1 MTRKTLRSYLAA
13 AAILASALLV
23 PALGRGQTAQTKGK
37 VVEEIV
43 ARVNNEIVTLTD
55 LDKARE
61 SLREDVQ
68 QDCVGCPQDKFDALY
83 KERDKDLLRDLIDQ
97 SLLAQR
103 AKDDDIN
110 VEADLIKRLDEIRE
124 QNKLPDMD
132 AFEKA
137 VESEG
142 GVSWDDYKNRIRKG
156 LLTQEVIRKE
166 VGQRINIA
174 HADVQKYYDEHQS
187 EFVRP
192 EQVLLAEIVYNTEGK
207 TPDEVAAAQKKANDM
222 HERLVKGEADFFEAA
237 KRYSEGP
244 TAKQSGE
251 LGAFERG
258 QLAKQIEDVV
268 FAMNKNDITDVIQT
282 KTGFGIFKVVDH
294 YPPGQQPL
302 EKVEPEIMN
311 KLYLE
316 RMQPVLRTFL
326 GELREESYVVVK
338 SGYVDSAGVAGNTV
352 IQEVPATPDTKDKKA
367 KKKPKVSG
375 S

>member
-1 MTRKTLRSYLAA
+1 MTRKTMCMSLAA
-13 AAILASALLV
+13 AALLAPALLV
-23 PALGRGQTAQTKGK
+23 PMLGRAQTASSKGK
-37 VVEEIV
+37 IVEEIV

-68 QDCVGCPQDKFDALY
+68 QDCPGCPQDKFDALY

-110 VEADLIKRLDEIRE
+110 VESDLIKRLDEIRE

-166 VGQRINIA
+166 VGQRINIS
-174 HADVQKYYDEHQS
+174 HEEVQKYYDEHQG

-192 EQVLLAEIVYNTEGK
+192 EQVLLAEIVFNTEKK
-207 TPDEVAAAQKKANDM
+207 TPDEVTAAEKKANDM
-222 HERLVKGEADFFEAA
+222 RARLDRGDDFYELA

-258 QLAKQIEDVV
+258 QLSKQIEDTV
-268 FAMNKNDITDVIQT
+268 FAMNKNEITSVIQT
-282 KTGFGIFKVVDH
+282 KTGFEILKVVDH

-311 KLYLE
+311 KMYLE

-338 SGYVDSAGVAGNTV
+338 SGYVDTAGVAGNTV
-352 IQEVPATPDTKDKKA
+352 IQEVPPTPDNKDKKA
-367 KKKPKVSG
+367 KSKKPKVSG
-375 S
+375 Q

>member
-1 MTRKTLRSYLAA
+1 MCMSLAA
-13 AAILASALLV
+13 AALLAPALLV
-23 PALGRGQTAQTKGK
+23 PMIGRAQTASSKGK
-37 VVEEIV
+37 IVEEIV
-43 ARVNNEIVTLTD
+43 ARVNNEIVTLSD

-61 SLREDVQ
+61 SLHEDVQ
-68 QDCVGCPQDKFDALY
+68 QDCPGCPADKFDALY
-83 KERDKDLLRDLIDQ
+83 KEREKDLLRDLIDQ

-110 VEADLIKRLDEIRE
+110 VESDLIKRLDEIRE

-142 GVSWDDYKNRIRKG
+142 GVSWEDYKNRIRKG

-166 VGQRINIA
+166 VGQRINIS
-174 HADVQKYYDEHQS
+174 HEEVQKYYDEHQG

-192 EQVLLAEIVYNTEGK
+192 EQVLLAEIVFNTEKK
-207 TPDEVAAAQKKANDM
+207 TPDEVAAAEKKANDM
-222 HERLVKGEADFFEAA
+222 RARLDRGDDFYELA

-258 QLAKQIEDVV
+258 QLSKQIEDTV
-268 FAMNKNDITDVIQT
+268 FAMNKNEITSVIQT
-282 KTGFGIFKVVDH
+282 KTGFEILKVVDH

-311 KLYLE
+311 KMYLE

-338 SGYVDSAGVAGNTV
+338 SGYVDTAGVAGNTV
-352 IQEVPATPDTKDKKA
+352 IQEVPPTPDNKDKKA
-367 KKKPKVSG
+367 KSKKPKVSG
-375 S
+375 Q

>member
-1 MTRKTLRSYLAA
+1 MCGYLAA
-13 AAILASALLV
+13 LAIPAAALLV
-23 PALGRGQTAQTKGK
+23 PMLGRAQTASTKGK
-37 VVEEIV
+37 IVEEIV

-55 LDKARE
+55 LDKALE
-61 SLREDVQ
+61 ALREDVQ
-68 QDCVGCPQDKFDALY
+68 QDCPGCPQDKFDVLY

-110 VEADLIKRLDEIRE
+110 VEPDLIKRLDEIRE

-142 GVSWDDYKNRIRKG
+142 GVSWEDYKNRIRKG

-166 VGQRINIA
+166 VGQRISIS
-174 HADVQKYYDEHQS
+174 HVEVQKYYDEHQA

-192 EQVLLAEIVYNTEGK
+192 EQVVLAEIVFNTEGK

-222 HERLVKGEADFFEAA
+222 HERLAKGDADFYQSA
-237 KRYSEGP
+237 KRYSEAP
-244 TAKQSGE
+244 TAKQSGD
-251 LGAFERG
+251 LGTFERG
-258 QLAKQIEDVV
+258 MLAKQIEDVV
-268 FAMNKNDITDVIQT
+268 FAMNKNQITDVIQT
-282 KTGFGIFKVVDH
+282 KTGFEILKVVDH

-311 KLYLE
+311 KMYLE

-338 SGYVDSAGVAGNTV
+338 SGYVDTAGVAGNTV
-352 IQEVPATPDTKDKKA
+352 IQEVPATPDTKEKKA
-367 KKKPKVSG
+367 KAKKPKVSG
-375 S
+375 Q

>member
-1 MTRKTLRSYLAA
+1 MCSYLAA
-13 AAILASALLV
+13 AAVLAATLFV
-23 PALGRGQTAQTKGK
+23 PAFGRAQTSSTKGK

-68 QDCVGCPQDKFDALY
+68 QDCPGCPPDKLDTLY
-83 KERDKDLLRDLIDQ
+83 KEREKDLLRDLIDQ

-110 VEADLIKRLDEIRE
+110 VESDLIKRLDEIRE

-142 GVSWDDYKNRIRKG
+142 GVSWEDYKSRIRKG
-156 LLTQEVIRKE
+156 LLTQEVIRKD
-166 VGQRINIA
+166 VGQRITIG
-174 HADVQKYYDEHQS
+174 HDEVQKYYDEHQS

-192 EQVLLAEIVYNTEGK
+192 EQVLLAEIVFNTDGK
-207 TPDEVAAAQKKANDM
+207 TPDEVAAAQKKANEM
-222 HERLVKGEADFFEAA
+222 HDRLARGDADFFELA

-244 TAKQSGE
+244 TAKQQNGE

-258 QLAKQIEDVV
+258 MLAKQIEDVV
-268 FAMNKNDITDVIQT
+268 FAMNKNDITSVIQT
-282 KTGFGIFKVVDH
+282 KAGFEIFKVVDH
-294 YPPGQQPL
+294 FPPGQQPL

-311 KLYLE
+311 KMYLE

-338 SGYVDSAGVAGNTV
+338 SGYVDTAGVPGNTV

-367 KKKPKVSG
+367 KAKKPKVSG
-375 S
+375 Q